1 MNIKTPVGNPRTAK
15 RQQELEEIF
24 QTNKDT
30 IRADIDD
37 LSLGMGEIA
46 KKWGISDRLIRRWA
60 ERLNICAA
68 ERLKKRNALRGPTGI
83 VNKKRSP
90 YDDKP
95 QAHKLAKLW

>member
-1 MNIKTPVGNPRTAK
+1 MSIKPPTQNARTAK

-24 QTNKDT
+24 QKNKDA
-30 IRADIDD
+30 IRADIED

-46 KKWGISDRLIRRWA
+46 KKWRISDRLIRRWA

-95 QAHKLAKLW
+95 QAHKLAGLW